1 VNTEDGQQFPHE
13 SDQFMPSATAAVI
26 HGEVH
31 ILALWY
37 DDRRLATPGPA
48 DPQPDGPATAHPKF
62 DVFYADI
69 TFLPDG
75 TPDIANHELVG
86 TDPDIHALDYELFT
100 LGPWGPGDRPGD
112 YNGIAVRNNVAY
124 TSFFGTNPEDVPLND
139 NPSTI
144 WSSRI
149 PFAP

>member
-1 VNTEDGQQFPHE
+1 MRTARDSLVGSMTQPTFHGLFDTHGGQSWNFP
-13 SDQFMPSATAAVI
+13 
-26 HGEVH
+26 G
-31 ILALWY
+31 L
-37 DDRRLATPGPA
+37 
-48 DPQPDGPATAHPKF
+48 PQ
-62 DVFYADI
+62 
-69 TFLPDG
+69 
-75 TPDIANHELVG
+75 IANHELVG

-100 LGPWGPGDRPGD
+100 LGPWGAGDRPGD